1 MGWAS
6 QRKENRWATAA
17 NDLLRWNRL
26 IDTFQGLRQGGGM
39 ALERGEVPYVMLK
52 DASLIEVQREA
63 GRWEGSSSGISL
75 PLPVLGSVYSGRSSS
90 QYIPGRERPTELDKG
105 GLAYVTSTRVAFAGN
120 KQTREWRF
128 KDVLRVAP
136 GKANT
141 FGRRAM
147 YIAVSKRQRVSALGY
162 PTRGCE
168 EFEFLLGLA
177 LARHLRRVDEF
188 RGELLAVAGDHYS
201 KAPRSS
207 RLADD
212 FRDEMLTAVA
222 LHYDKGP
229 IALSSPPV
237 EPGSAQPRGRVSQRP
252 VARGGEGA
260 VRLGRPKQV
269 DGWTVYEPTPVM
281 GADGVSA
288 RFHITNDSDDPSAPL
303 WYSYWPDTE
312 ADTDG
317 EYYDSPRNALEALV
331 EWAARTSLGTGR
343 V

>member
-1 MGWAS
+1 MGWVS
-6 QRKENRWATAA
+6 QRKDNRWATTAH
-17 NDLLRWNRL
+17 DLLRWNRM
-26 IDTFQGLRQGGGM
+26 IDDFQGLRHSGGM
-39 ALERGEVPYVMLK
+39 ALERGETAYAELK

-63 GRWEGSSSGISL
+63 GRWEGSSGGISL

-90 QYIPGRERPTELDKG
+90 QFVPGRERPTELDKG
-105 GLAYVTSTRVAFAGN
+105 GIAYVTSTRVAFAGN

-162 PTRGCE
+162 ASWGCE

-188 RGELLAVAGDHYS
+188 REELLAVAGDHYS
-201 KAPRSS
+201 KAPRNSEV
-207 RLADD
+207 ADD
-212 FRDEMLTAVA
+212 FREEMLRAVA
-222 LHYDKGP
+222 AHYGNGP
-229 IALSSPPV
+229 IGLPAPPG
-237 EPGSAQPRGRVSQRP
+237 ECDSAQPGKRVSPQP
-252 VARGGEGA
+252 GARRA
-260 VRLGRPKQV
+260 DAAARLGRPRQV

-281 GADGVSA
+281 GADGVSV
-288 RFHITNDSDDPSAPL
+288 RFHITNDSDDPSVPL

-312 ADTDG
+312 GDTDG
-317 EYYDSPRNALEALV
+317 NYYESPGEALAALV
-331 EWAARTSLGTGR
+331 EWAAGLRLGSDR
-343 V
+343 P

>member
-6 QRKENRWATAA
+6 KRKENRWATAA
-17 NDLLRWNRL
+17 EHLLRWNRM
-26 IDTFQGLRQGGGM
+26 IDDFEGLRHSGGM
-39 ALERGEVPYVMLK
+39 ALERGEVPYAALE

-63 GRWEGSSSGISL
+63 GRWEGSSGGISL

-90 QYIPGRERPTELDKG
+90 QYVPGRERPTELDKG

-147 YIAVSKRQRVSALGY
+147 YIAVSNRRRVSALGY
-162 PTRGCE
+162 AKWGCE

-188 RGELLAVAGDHYS
+188 RGELLAVAGDHYG

-207 RLADD
+207 KLADD
-212 FRDEMLTAVA
+212 FRDEMLRAVES
-222 LHYDKGP
+222 HYGKGP
-229 IALSSPPV
+229 MGLATPLAERDTVQPAKQAPP
-237 EPGSAQPRGRVSQRP
+237 QRP
-252 VARGGEGA
+252 SRGGGGA
-260 VRLGRPKQV
+260 VRLGRPKRV
-269 DGWTVYEPTPVM
+269 DGWTVYEPTPVI

-288 RFHITNDSDDPSAPL
+288 RFHITNDSDDPAVPL

-317 EYYDSPRNALEALV
+317 EYYDTPGDALEALV
-331 EWAARTSLGTGR
+331 EWAAKTRLGTGPT
-343 V
+343 